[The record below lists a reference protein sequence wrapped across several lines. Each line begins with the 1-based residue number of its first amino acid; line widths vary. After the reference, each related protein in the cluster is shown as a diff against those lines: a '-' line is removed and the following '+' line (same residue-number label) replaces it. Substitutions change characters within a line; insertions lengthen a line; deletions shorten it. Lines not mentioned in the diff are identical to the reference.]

1 MLSFLFK
8 PKWQHRDE
16 NIRAAAVATL
26 RDAELSKALPRLA
39 REDASEK
46 VRWAALE
53 RLGDRQLLLHAAL
66 EDQAQDLRQ
75 QARRKLFKDLLADTE
90 GSSFLPLLAKLDD
103 ESQLERVAVEARSL
117 KLRRAALERIDRP
130 GWLADRALSES
141 DADTRAWLAGRLQPG
156 PSLERLLD
164 AARTRDK
171 RVYKIAKEK
180 LEAAQRSA
188 GSPAVAE
195 KEALQLCRK
204 LESLL
209 KDLPAGALEQA
220 AAHEKAWAA
229 LGEHAPTGLA
239 ARFFGTLETLRRAV
253 AAAAAPRVPMQTTPL
268 QSEVEAV
275 PATTTA
281 APVSTPPDLAD
292 EQLLALVQSAES
304 AHADEDS
311 IDRLRTRWAKRWS
324 EVHSGHENHR
334 LKAAF
339 DAQLLRLKDMFNAA
353 LRERQEQHDRFR
365 HLLDHLGQA
374 LDGGDVKAARSHE
387 AEITQLLKAH
397 RELDHGS
404 DGKRWG
410 SLKIRLQKLG
420 DWQRWSG
427 HNARQEL
434 CNEAEQLPA
443 LALHPDAVAAKIK
456 DLQQRWARLD
466 QIEGLDEAA
475 AKALGIGRRFRALC
489 HQAIKPARQ
498 FFEKRAEVRQRH
510 TADFQTQLD
519 EVETLL
525 AATPVDAQAIITR
538 KRELTDAFREL
549 DRTDP
554 TRRGEI
560 AKRMKALLERM
571 SQAIDARYA
580 EVRAEKEKLIAQL
593 RLKTRHA
600 PREEAIELIK
610 STQQRFKAAGRGQRA
625 TDQALW
631 DELKAVADPFFA
643 AQKAERE
650 QLDEAGRQRQAE
662 LQGTIDEVQ
671 ALVAEAQAHPGATQ
685 LALTALEARWRSFD
699 QRREDAE
706 EGREREDFR
715 GGGGRDARRPEA
727 RGRIERRTPEPGS
740 NAPSREQDRAFQKAV
755 TEVQQ
760 ALAGAAQ
767 ARQRARHGALV
778 ARLAQ
783 LARLEGSKA
792 AIDTEAERAAWA
804 AQALPEA
811 ELLPLLDARFERI
824 LAGESTD
831 PATQASHQSAAER
844 IALQLEYI
852 DGRPSPD
859 AFQNERKALQMQRL
873 AARLGGTEKAA
884 ERERA
889 ELLAQYLAIGPFA
902 AEARAQTDAR
912 VLGTG

>member
-66 EDQAQDLRQ
+66 EDQAQELRQ
-75 QARRKLFKDLLADTE
+75 QARRKLFKDLLADAD
-90 GSSFLPLLAKLDD
+90 GSSFLPLLARLDD

-117 KLRRAALERIDRP
+117 RLRRAALERIDRP
-130 GWLADRALSES
+130 GWLADRALSEA

-209 KDLPAGALEQA
+209 KDLPAAALEQA
-220 AAHEKAWAA
+220 AAHEKAWSA
-229 LGEHAPTGLA
+229 LGEHAPTALS

-253 AAAAAPRVPMQTTPL
+253 AAAAAPR
-268 QSEVEAV
+268 
-275 PATTTA
+275 TA
-281 APVSTPPDLAD
+281 PPTAPVSTETEAEPAPAAATISAPADLPD
-292 EQLLALVQSAES
+292 EQLAALVQSAES
-304 AHADEDS
+304 ASADEDS
-311 IDRLRTRWAKRWS
+311 IDRLKTRWARRWA
-324 EVHSGHENHR
+324 EIHAGHENHR

-374 LDGGDVKAARSHE
+374 LDGGDVKAARTHE
-387 AEITQLLKAH
+387 AEIIQVLKAQ
-397 RELDHGS
+397 RDLDHGS

-410 SLKIRLQKLG
+410 GLKLRLQKLG

-434 CNEAEQLPA
+434 CNEAEQLPT
-443 LALHPDAVAAKIK
+443 LGLHPDAVAAKIK
-456 DLQQRWARLD
+456 ELQQRWTRLD

-560 AKRMKALLERM
+560 AKRMKALLDRM

-625 TDQALW
+625 SDQTLW

-662 LQGTIDEVQ
+662 LQSTIDEVH
-671 ALVAEAQAHPGATQ
+671 ALVAEASAHPGATQ
-685 LALTALEARWRSFD
+685 LALTALEARWRGFD
-699 QRREDAE
+699 QRREE
-706 EGREREDFR
+706 TEGAREREDF
-715 GGGGRDARRPEA
+715 GGGGRREARGPEA
-727 RGRIERRTPEPGS
+727 RGRTERRAPEAGS
-740 NAPSREQDRAFQKAV
+740 AAPSREQDRAFQKAV

-792 AIDTEAERAAWA
+792 AIDAEAERAAWA

-824 LAGESTD
+824 LAGDSTD
-831 PATQASHQSAAER
+831 AERQASHQAAAER
-844 IALQLEYI
+844 LALLIEYI
-852 DGRPSPD
+852 EGRPAPE

-912 VLGTG
+912 VLGTS